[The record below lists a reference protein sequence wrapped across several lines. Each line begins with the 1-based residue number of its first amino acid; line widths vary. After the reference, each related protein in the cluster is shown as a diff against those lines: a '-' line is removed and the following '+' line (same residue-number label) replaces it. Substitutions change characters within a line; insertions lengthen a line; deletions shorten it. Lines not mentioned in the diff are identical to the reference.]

1 MNQNSPVLSVAKG
14 PARPATVWTSAGAPQ
29 RNDEGLGT
37 LAEALDRILCKGV
50 AVDGEVTI
58 GVAGVELILL
68 DLRLLLAAV
77 DTVQPDGSFFSGLPA
92 TSGPTLPPASAP
104 ALPSPP
110 PPAPAPLSAQ
120 PARAPVPASP
130 PPGNPL
136 PGNSPP
142 GNSGN
147 RGSEAPSGLSLA
159 GDSPGLFDGLEE
171 RKGPQQGLV
180 RLVLTLVNLLH
191 EVLERQ
197 AVRRMDNGTLTS
209 QQTENIGTALYAQAM
224 EIARLREQ
232 FGLSDGDLTLRISA
246 SG

>member
-1 MNQNSPVLSVAKG
+1 MTQTSPVLDVAKG
-14 PARPATVWTSAGAPQ
+14 PAKPATVWTSAGAPQ

-37 LAEALDRILCKGV
+37 LAEALDRILSKGV
-50 AVDGEVTI
+50 AVDGAVTI

-68 DLRLLLAAV
+68 DLRLLLAAI
-77 DTVQPDGSFFSGLPA
+77 DTVQPDGSFFSGVPSA
-92 TSGPTLPPASAP
+92 GPPLPPSYPP

-110 PPAPAPLSAQ
+110 TPAPAGLADEP
-120 PARAPVPASP
+120 PRAPAP
-130 PPGNPL
+130 PPSPSSYVPNDGN
-136 PGNSPP
+136 
-142 GNSGN
+142 
-147 RGSEAPSGLSLA
+147 EAPSGLSLA
-159 GDSPGLFDGLEE
+159 GDTPGLFDGLEE

-209 QQTENIGTALYAQAM
+209 QQTENVGTALYAQSM

-232 FGLSDGDLTLRISA
+232 FGLSDADLTLRISA